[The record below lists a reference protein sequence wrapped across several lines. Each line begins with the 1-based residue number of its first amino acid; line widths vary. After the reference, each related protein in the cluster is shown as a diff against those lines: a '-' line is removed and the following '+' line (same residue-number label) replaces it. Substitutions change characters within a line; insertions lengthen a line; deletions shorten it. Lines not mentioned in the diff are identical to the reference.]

1 MNFEDVFVNPKGRV
15 SRNVFVGSLITILL
29 LLALYAYFVRSRNGQ
44 WCMVVLLFPA
54 IILHAQRLHDMG
66 KTALLLLV
74 PGALIA
80 ASLWLRM
87 VSLGS
92 QMEVAATI
100 AAIVVSA
107 GFALWGVVGK
117 GQAEPNRFG
126 EPAAA

>member
-1 MNFEDVFVNPKGRV
+1 MNFESVFVNPTGRV
-15 SRNVFVGSLITILL
+15 SRNVFIGALATLL
-29 LLALYAYFVRSRNGQ
+29 LLLFLYAWFVRSRNGQ

-54 IILHAQRLHDMG
+54 IILHARRLHDMG
-66 KTALLLLV
+66 KTAWLLLA

-92 QMEVAATI
+92 QIEVAATI
-100 AAIVVSA
+100 AAIVLSA
-107 GFALWGVVGK
+107 GFAVWGVVGK
-117 GQAEPNRFG
+117 GEAEGNRFG